1 MKSLDTDLE
10 TLCGD
15 LQQLDYV
22 VVKHGDVVCVR
33 LPLITS
39 IRVHH
44 SPENGFRFVP
54 QVGPLKRGTAL
65 WLTSGGSL
73 AAVGAAAATLGLTPL
88 TFVLGFLGVIA
99 LAHDACRFVLSEG
112 CLTRLQQLIAAR
124 GATRS
129 PLTSGA
135 RQLLPDSAQYTY
147 LDQRAADTASVP
159 R

>member
-15 LQQLDYV
+15 LERLDYV
-22 VVKHGDVVCVR
+22 VVKHGDFVCVR

-44 SPENGFRFVP
+44 TPENGFRFVP

-135 RQLLPDSAQYTY
+135 RPMLPDSAQFTY